1 MYVLDQ
7 RIMHVC
13 SKNDLRKKKGGMGE
27 LGGGGKMYNYQK
39 IVGIVE

>member
-13 SKNDLRKKKGGMGE
+13 SKNDLRKKKGGWGSW
-27 LGGGGKMYNYQK
+27 GGGKMYNYQK